1 MRKGSI
7 VVASNSDD
15 DDDRVIEMTGG
26 WDLLVT
32 LVIDFCANDENDDND
47 DYDNGND
54 EEPRIGTHA
63 RNNETNVA
71 CC

>member
-1 MRKGSI
+1 MRKGPI
-7 VVASNSDD
+7 VVARSSDD

-32 LVIDFCANDENDDND
+32 LVIDFCANDDND

-54 EEPRIGTHA
+54 EEPRIGMHA
-63 RNNETNVA
+63 RNNESNVA